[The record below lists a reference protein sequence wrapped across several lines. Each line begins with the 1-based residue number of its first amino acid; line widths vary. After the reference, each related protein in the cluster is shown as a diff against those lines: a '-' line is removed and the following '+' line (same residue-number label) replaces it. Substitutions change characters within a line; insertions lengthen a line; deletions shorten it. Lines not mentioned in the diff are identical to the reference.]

1 MSMECDP
8 VTGACLLPDTQMHRL
23 DAAANDR
30 AQVSYIGDP
39 MCSWC
44 WGMSP
49 VIEALALQCAEQG
62 LAFRLVM
69 GGLRAGGGDA
79 WNAGFRSFLR
89 QEWTHIAAQTGQP
102 FGFRL
107 LERSAFSYDTE
118 PACRAVVTAR
128 AQFGQTQ
135 DAICR
140 ELTFF
145 AAIQRKFYVEGD
157 DPKEPSFYRD
167 ICRATGIEPE
177 QFETAI
183 ASAEA
188 VAATQREFRLA
199 RQLGVRG
206 FPTVML
212 QTATGLHE
220 ISVGYVTL
228 SALTERISKFKVV

>member
-8 VTGACLLPDTQMHRL
+8 ETGACLLPDAQTPG
-23 DAAANDR
+23 DEAATSEQ
-30 AQVSYIGDP
+30 AQVYYVGDP

-49 VIEALALQCAEQG
+49 VIEELARHCADQG
-62 LAFRLVM
+62 LGFRLVM
-69 GGLRAGGGDA
+69 GGLRPGGGDA
-79 WNAGFRSFLR
+79 WNSGFRDFLR
-89 QEWTHIAAQTGQP
+89 QEWTHIAARTGQP

-107 LERSAFSYDTE
+107 LERPAFSYDTE

-128 AQFGQTQ
+128 GFFSQGQE
-135 DAICR
+135 ASRR

-145 AAIQRKFYVEGD
+145 AGVQRKFYVEGE
-157 DPKEPSFYRD
+157 DPKQAAFYRD
-167 ICRATGIEPE
+167 ICIDTGIDPAE
-177 QFETAI
+177 FE
-183 ASAEA
+183 ASFASPEA

-206 FPTVML
+206 FPSVML

-220 ISVGYVTL
+220 LSVGYAPFAT
-228 SALTERISKFKVV
+228 LTERLSGFGVK